1 MTFVG
6 QMNRAG
12 SAVPAVMVVIT
23 AFAGCARQ
31 YNDRVEPRSGK
42 LVFHPIAKIE
52 AQHQAERFLRA
63 YLGSEPHR
71 YEVSRVTRWINAKG
85 QASWAFSYSDGGI
98 DTAPI
103 VEVQE
108 NTGRGRVKTH
118 WGNVLLIDNY
128 MASSSAT
135 DEFRELEDF
144 KHKLAAQEARR
155 SRKR

>member
-6 QMNRAG
+6 PVHRTAR
-12 SAVPAVMVVIT
+12 AVPAVMVVIT

-31 YNDRVEPRSGK
+31 YNERGEPRSGM
-42 LVFHPIAKIE
+42 LVFHPIARIE
-52 AQHQAERFLRA
+52 AQRRAERFLRA
-63 YLGSEPHR
+63 YVGSEPKH
-71 YEVSRVTRWINAKG
+71 YQDARVTRWINQQG

-98 DTAPI
+98 DTGPI

-118 WGNVLLIDNY
+118 WGNVLLIDNS
-128 MASSSAT
+128 MASSGAT
-135 DEFRELEDF
+135 DEFRELDDF
-144 KHKLAAQEARR
+144 KHRLAAQEAQR